1 VNLALFDLDHTLV
14 PFDTGMAWMEFLVGR
29 GAVPASAQAHYLA
42 CCRQYV
48 AGAVDIHTLHRAGV
62 QALAGMP
69 VARRD
74 AWRQGFEAR
83 MATRL
88 PADMLALVHRHR
100 EAGDLCA
107 IVTATSR
114 FIAEPFARLFGVDH
128 LLATESATGGGPDG
142 GAWTG
147 EIDGLPCHREHKVT
161 RVADWLASRLPPLQ
175 LGAFERSWFYSDS
188 ANDLPLLEAVSHP
201 VAVRPDARLR
211 ERALRDNWP
220 IMATTSA

>member
-14 PFDTGMAWMEFLVGR
+14 PFDTGMAWIEFLVER
-29 GAVPASAQAHYLA
+29 GAVPASAQAHYLG

-48 AGAVDIHTLHRAGV
+48 AGEADIHTLHRAGV
-62 QALAGMP
+62 QVLAGMQGP
-69 VARRD
+69 RLD
-74 AWRQGFEAR
+74 AWRRGFQAH

-88 PADMLALVHRHR
+88 PVDMLALVRGHR

-114 FIAEPFARLFGVDH
+114 FIAEPFARLFDVDR
-128 LLATESATGGGPDG
+128 LLATESATRRGAGEW
-142 GAWTG
+142 AWTG

-161 RVADWLASRLPPLQ
+161 RVAQWLASLAPPSRLS
-175 LGAFERSWFYSDS
+175 AFERSWFYSDS

-211 ERALRDNWP
+211 ERALRENWTIVDAP
-220 IMATTSA
+220 ET